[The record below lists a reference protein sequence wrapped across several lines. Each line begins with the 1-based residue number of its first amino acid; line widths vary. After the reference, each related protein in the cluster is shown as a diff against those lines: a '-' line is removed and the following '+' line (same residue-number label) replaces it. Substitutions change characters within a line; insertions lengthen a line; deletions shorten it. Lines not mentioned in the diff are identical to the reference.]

1 MQIMERDPVGVL
13 GVGISPSQAVLFDD
27 GRKDRHGRRFDQAVE
42 IAVEPVAQC
51 PVGQQDSERSLAL
64 ADVMYVEDNRV
75 VPPHGELETLNGGTD
90 AGNIIGLAHG
100 AEHEGEDGVLRV
112 DGDKSVIATF
122 IGVNDKVGE
131 IGQPAPTIAISLSLI
146 ANATSD

>member
-64 ADVMYVEDNRV
+64 ADVMFVEDNRV
-75 VPPHGELETLNGGTD
+75 VPPHVELETLNGGTD

-112 DGDKSVIATF
+112 DGDNIIGLAHGAEHEGEDGVLRVDGDKSVIATF
-122 IGVNDKVGE
+122 IGVND
-131 IGQPAPTIAISLSLI
+131 
-146 ANATSD
+146 